1 MQLGGLGNIYRGNKN
16 KLVLLRAIVVD
27 DAGATDILEAELCI
41 RTHVSRKCEMF
52 FFGEGS
58 VSREKASG

>member
-1 MQLGGLGNIYRGNKN
+1 M
-16 KLVLLRAIVVD
+16 VD